1 LHRVEIDAVNDLPPL
16 TRLKD
21 QPGIHQGAKVMG
33 KGRRGCPEMLANLA
47 DVQTVMACANK
58 QAKDGQTG
66 VVTKSS
72 EGAGGFD
79 VICHALNQ
87 NYKTSFV
94 KMIRCVWSNT
104 PRMKTPGAVTPGAAP
119 ARMQNA

>member
-1 LHRVEIDAVNDLPPL
+1 LHRVEIHAVNDLPAL

-21 QPGIHQGAKVMG
+21 QPRINQGAQVMG
-33 KGRRGCPEMLANLA
+33 KGRRGCPQMLANLA

-66 VVTKSS
+66 VVAKSG

-94 KMIRCVWSNT
+94 KMIR
-104 PRMKTPGAVTPGAAP
+104 
-119 ARMQNA
+119 